1 MNNDW
6 EHFGEEIKQTIQDA
20 IDTKDYSRLNQ
31 MVSDTVNH
39 AMDCVSA
46 GIKNGGWYRDPKTGQ
61 PLYGNKKNTGSRS
74 GAENQ
79 GYRPNQESKMSEMRN
94 YSQNRPV
101 PVTPRYLKGTS
112 VKIGGTFLA
121 ATGAV
126 FGLTSVIFLIIT
138 LIGSAITAF
147 DVVSGLIIG
156 IFAVAVISFAVMTY
170 VGVDMVRTVGRFRQ
184 YVSVL
189 RDREFCDIK
198 EIASATGRDVRK
210 VLKDVK
216 KMITKG
222 WFCQGHLDEKES
234 CLMVS
239 EHAWNQYTA
248 LMEDM
253 KQRKAEEQAAQKKMR
268 EEYDRLS
275 PEVQKI
281 VQAGDEY
288 VRRIKAANDAI
299 PGEVISA
306 KISRMELLVDRIFDR
321 VEQNPDSVNDM
332 RRMMDYYLPTT
343 MKLLEAYEE
352 LDAQPVQGENIIS
365 SKKEIEDTID
375 TLNIAFEKLLD
386 SLFQDT
392 AWDVSSDISV
402 LHTMLAQEGLTED
415 GLKK

>member
-61 PLYGNKKNTGSRS
+61 PLYRNKKNTGSRS

-101 PVTPRYLKGTS
+101 PVSPRYLKGTS

-138 LIGSAITAF
+138 LIGSLITAF

-375 TLNIAFEKLLD
+375 TLNVAFEKLLD

>member
-101 PVTPRYLKGTS
+101 PVSPRYLKGTS

>member
-1 MNNDW
+1 MDYKW
-6 EHFGEEIKQTIQDA
+6 EQFGDEIKQSVQDA
-20 IDTKDYSRLNQ
+20 VERGDFSRLNQ
-31 MVSDTVNH
+31 TVN
-39 AMDCVSA
+39 DSVSRA
-46 GIKNGGWYRDPKTGQ
+46 ADAISRGMKNGGWYRDPKANSGRN
-61 PLYGNKKNTGSRS
+61 PDPGMAGSRN
-74 GAENQ
+74 GADAPWNRGGQ
-79 GYRPNQESKMSEMRN
+79 QNVRPQ
-94 YSQNRPV
+94 YPAQSQV
-101 PVTPRYLKGTS
+101 RYLKGTS
-112 VKIGGTFLA
+112 EKIGGVFLAVTGGVFGTVTLA
-121 ATGAV
+121 ATIIMLVMLAV
-126 FGLTSVIFLIIT
+126 TTAEAATIAGTLICVFFFLIFAGMFGKG
-138 LIGSAITAF
+138 IGM
-147 DVVSGLIIG
+147 VSL
-156 IFAVAVISFAVMTY
+156 VS
-170 VGVDMVRTVGRFRQ
+170 RFRS
-184 YVSVL
+184 YVKVIGE
-189 RDREFCDIK
+189 REFCDLG
-198 EIASATGRDVRK
+198 ELATRTGRDLK
-210 VLKDVK
+210 KILKDVK